1 MWCMTDQGRHDGPP
15 GRPLWQAAERKR
27 IAEGWTKTE
36 LVERIGIGRVTFD
49 RLQTQENPPIARTV
63 KKIAN
68 GIGLDIYEAMRLSG
82 LDDISADV
90 AMTNLDGT
98 RTYLQ
103 VKHYSPEVER
113 TLAGLRETAD
123 KLGRTLGDVLVL
135 TGLVSPEELK
145 LTEDEIVREID
156 NDDLPDD
163 IRQEF
168 LDGYRRLKEQIAE
181 TARRRESSG

>member
-1 MWCMTDQGRHDGPP
+1 MTDQGRHDGPP

-27 IAEGWTKTE
+27 VAEGWTKLE

-68 GIGLDIYEAMRLSG
+68 AIGLDVFEAMKLSG
-82 LDDISADV
+82 LDDSEADI
-90 AMTNLDGT
+90 ALTNPDGT
-98 RTYLQ
+98 RTYVE

-113 TLAGLRETAD
+113 TLAGLREAAD
-123 KLGRTLGDVLVL
+123 KLGRTLGDILVL
-135 TGLVSPEELK
+135 TGLAGPEELK
-145 LTEDEIVREID
+145 LTENDVVREIE

-168 LDGYRRLKEQIAE
+168 LDGYRRLKEQVAE
-181 TARRRESSG
+181 SARRRQGSGS